1 MSKFQGIKKV
11 FQLFPYLTTKI
22 TVMFNPKTKSLSNEP
37 ATGAA
42 TIIGAGTVI
51 KGDIESTGDIRI
63 DGTLLGNVVARAK
76 ILIGPEGSVDGSVK
90 GKNADILGKVTGQV
104 DIKEVLQLRGKC
116 NVDGDIFAGKLEVEP
131 SATFNGRCH
140 MGANVVELKV
150 ELATAVNS

>member
-1 MSKFQGIKKV
+1 
-11 FQLFPYLTTKI
+11 
-22 TVMFNPKTKSLSNEP
+22 MFNPKTKTTSNENV
-37 ATGAA
+37 TGAA
-42 TIIGAGTVI
+42 TIIGAGTII

-63 DGTLLGNVVARAK
+63 DGTLIGNVIARAK
-76 ILIGPEGSVDGSVK
+76 ILIGPEGTVDGAVK
-90 GKNADILGKVTGQV
+90 GKNADVLGKVTGQM

-131 SATFNGRCH
+131 TATFNGRCH

>member
-1 MSKFQGIKKV
+1 
-11 FQLFPYLTTKI
+11 
-22 TVMFNPKTKSLSNEP
+22 MFNPKTKSTSNENV
-37 ATGAA
+37 TGAA
-42 TIIGAGTVI
+42 TIIGAGTII

-63 DGTLLGNVVARAK
+63 DGTLIGNVIARAK
-76 ILIGPEGSVDGSVK
+76 ILIGPEGTVDGAVK
-90 GKNADILGKVTGQV
+90 GKNADVLGKVTGQM

-131 SATFNGRCH
+131 TATFNGRCH